1 LNALIDKIV
10 ADVAQ
15 NGPSEAH
22 LQKVKE
28 YMQKQYTDNQKE
40 NSYWMSSLD
49 EYFDSGIDVTKGF
62 LDIVNSLTVKD
73 VQQFANDLVKQ
84 GNKATLILTAE
95 E

>member
-1 LNALIDKIV
+1 M
-10 ADVAQ
+10 AQ

-40 NSYWMSSLD
+40 NSYWLGNLD
-49 EYFDSGIDVTKGF
+49 EYFDSGVDFTQGF
-62 LDIVNSLTVKD
+62 LDIVNSLTVRD
-73 VQQFANDLVKQ
+73 VQQFANDLIKQ
-84 GNKATLILTAE
+84 GNKATLILTSE